1 MAIKEDTAAL
11 VAAQLTLAWA
21 QAASK
26 QGLAGVSDGE
36 LPGHVAAI
44 YEGFRDKVSVKRPF

>member
-1 MAIKEDTAAL
+1 MAIKDDTAAL

-26 QGLAGVSDGE
+26 QGLSGVSDGE

-44 YEGFRDKVSVKRPF
+44 YEAFRDKVSVKRPY

>member
-1 MAIKEDTAAL
+1 MAIKEDTAAM

-44 YEGFRDKVSVKRPF
+44 YEGFRDKVTAKRS